1 VKLKMLEKKAL
12 FLYIRVSSKTSKM
25 KGKAP
30 MKMEITVPEA
40 LEIIKQIR
48 KQPDSLFEMIRSEIK
63 ESVGKY
69 LTDLMDTELTGFLG
83 RGRYQRIE
91 GNDNHRNGSYPRS
104 FALKGIG
111 EVTTRIPRDRKGE
124 FATRVIPRSKQ
135 YEDVLREDLS
145 VMFLSGVSTRTMALI
160 SEKLIGRRLSATEVS
175 KASRQLSDA
184 VEAWRQRD
192 LSAEPIKYMYLDGT
206 LFSMR
211 ISRSID
217 KVPVLVV
224 IGVTQAGH
232 RTVLGLQ
239 SGDKESAPT
248 WREMFKDLKRRGLD
262 PSCVQLGIMDG
273 LPGLERVFMEEFT
286 KAKVQRCQVH
296 VARNV
301 LAKVPKK
308 LKKDVADEVRS
319 IFYASTK
326 PKALEFF
333 QQFKDSREGELP
345 SAVKCLENTLDS
357 CLTYLQFPKEEWL
370 CLRTT
375 NVIERVNKEFKRR
388 TKPMEI
394 VAGERSCYTLLA
406 FVCLKMELYW
416 RSKPIGKVPNNLP
429 SLRKL
434 ADNNFT
440 QNT

>member
-1 VKLKMLEKKAL
+1 
-12 FLYIRVSSKTSKM
+12 
-25 KGKAP
+25 

-40 LEIIKQIR
+40 LEIINQVR

-63 ESVGKY
+63 ESVGLY
-69 LTDLMDTELTGFLG
+69 LTELMETELTGFLG

-91 GNDNHRNGSYPRS
+91 GNSNHRNGSYPRR
-104 FALKGIG
+104 FTLKGIG
-111 EVTTRIPRDRKGE
+111 EVGTRVPRDRKGE
-124 FATRVIPRSKQ
+124 FATQVIPRSKQ
-135 YEDVLREDLS
+135 YEDVLREDLG
-145 VMFLSGVSTRTMALI
+145 VMFLSGVSTRTLALI

-175 KASRQLSDA
+175 KASHQLVDA

-192 LSAEPIKYMYLDGT
+192 LSAEPIKYMYMDGT

-211 ISRSID
+211 IDRSID

-224 IGVTQAGH
+224 IGVTEIGH

-239 SGDKESAPT
+239 SGDKESAGS
-248 WREMFKDLKRRGLD
+248 WRELFKDLKRRGLD
-262 PSCVQLGIMDG
+262 GSRVQLGIMDG
-273 LPGLERVFMEEFT
+273 LPGLERVFEEEFLN
-286 KAKVQRCQVH
+286 AKVQRCQIH

-308 LKKDVADEVRS
+308 LKQPVADEIRS
-319 IFYASTK
+319 IFYASSK
-326 PKALEFF
+326 SKAIEFF
-333 QQFKDSREGELP
+333 ELFKDARERELP
-345 SAVKCLENTLDS
+345 SAVKCLENSLKS
-357 CLTYLQFPKEEWL
+357 CLTYLQFPQEEWL

-394 VAGERSCYTLLA
+394 LAGERSCYTLLA
-406 FVCLKMELYW
+406 FVCLKMEIHW

-434 ADNNFT
+434 ADKNFT
-440 QNT
+440 QNS